1 MAPSP
6 YDLSCWWDVKHKHNN
21 NIYQTLNPMCSNLF
35 EPSEFDVQ
43 MVAKSIPH
51 LVTSPFKTVY
61 LICISRNFAKIIA
74 AKLQKLQ

>member
-6 YDLSCWWDVKHKHNN
+6 YDLSCWWDVKHNNNN

-35 EPSEFDVQ
+35 EPFEFDVQ
-43 MVAKSIPH
+43 IVTKSIPH
-51 LVTSPFKTVY
+51 LVTSPLKQ
-61 LICISRNFAKIIA
+61 CISRNFAKIIA